1 MQIKDEIRI
10 FTFIDKDVRAEKL
23 YKKYSHLKI
32 SDTDIQEKKLGLF
45 IFKED
50 NVRNLES

>member
-10 FTFIDKDVRAEKL
+10 FTFIDKDVRAEML
-23 YKKYSHLKI
+23 YKKYSHLK
-32 SDTDIQEKKLGLF
+32 IQEKKLGLF